1 MTDPQA
7 GPRPP
12 APHDVPSAAD
22 LVAAVA
28 EFLRGSV
35 LDTAEGELR
44 YLLRVSINVLG
55 IVERE
60 LLLGSDLAE
69 RHRARLAELGC
80 ADEAQLADLLRSGR
94 IDAGDARVRE
104 LVEATVRDKLLVAD
118 PRILAEESGP
128 AT

>member
-7 GPRPP
+7 GPRPA

-35 LDTAEGELR
+35 LDAVEGELR

-60 LLLGSDLAE
+60 LLLGSDLAG
-69 RHRARLAELGC
+69 RHGARSRNLA
-80 ADEAQLADLLRSGR
+80 APMRPS
-94 IDAGDARVRE
+94 
-104 LVEATVRDKLLVAD
+104 
-118 PRILAEESGP
+118 
-128 AT
+128 